1 MTDIPVDKQQTD
13 EDKITRQL
21 VDKKK
26 RDELTPSPDED
37 NQSLLT
43 RLVKL
48 LIAFSIPLFL
58 LSIPTVEFPFDNLS
72 IIQHRV
78 LAIFV
83 LAALLWILEPV
94 PVFATSILIITLE
107 LVMLSDQGLY
117 SFRLFN
123 NGVDPDA
130 AIEGLMHYNDIFAAF
145 SSPIIV
151 LFLGGFSLAIAA
163 NKYALDTNLANVLL
177 KPFGTNP
184 AAIMLGLMMITAL
197 FSMFMSNT
205 ATTVMMLSL
214 LGPILMSVPKEE
226 KGIKALVL
234 SIPIAANLGGI
245 ATPIGTPPNAIAL
258 QYLDSLYAISFLDW
272 MMLGL
277 PFVLV
282 LLAFAWWLLQQLF
295 PFSGDRL
302 QLQLGGEFQRSW
314 QAIVVYITF
323 ALTIILWM
331 TTALHGMNT
340 YVVAIV
346 PLAIFTLTG
355 IIGKDELKLIN
366 WDVLWL
372 VAGGIAMGI
381 ALDKTG
387 LAAVMANAIDYSLL
401 PTLLVILVMS
411 FVCWLMANFI
421 SNTATANLLMPI
433 AAAVATSMD
442 DLSLLVMLV
451 VVACSAS
458 LGMILPVSTPPNS
471 LAYATGFVASKDMAR
486 VGLIMGLA
494 GLLLVYVVILILV

>member
-1 MTDIPVDKQQTD
+1 MMTEQVPDKVPNRRS
-13 EDKITRQL
+13 KGSNVL
-21 VDKKK
+21 MAK
-26 RDELTPSPDED
+26 
-37 NQSLLT
+37 
-43 RLVKL
+43 LVKL
-48 LIAFSIPLFL
+48 LIAFGIPLFL
-58 LSIPTVEFPFDNLS
+58 LSMPTAQLPFDDLS
-72 IIQHRV
+72 IIQHRL
-78 LAIFV
+78 LAIFI

-117 SFRLFN
+117 SFRFFN
-123 NGVDPDA
+123 KGTVESATN
-130 AIEGLMHYNDIFAAF
+130 IEGLMHYNDIFAAF

-177 KPFGTNP
+177 KPFGTKP
-184 AAIMLGLMMITAL
+184 SSIMLGLMMITAL

-226 KGIKALVL
+226 KGVKALVL

-258 QYLDSLYAISFLDW
+258 QYLDSVYNVSFLDW
-272 MMLGL
+272 MMVGL
-277 PFVLV
+277 PFVI
-282 LLAFAWWLLQQLF
+282 LLLGFAWWLLQKLF
-295 PFSGDRL
+295 PFSGDSL
-302 QLQLGGEFQRSW
+302 HLQLGGEFQRSW
-314 QAIVVYITF
+314 QAMVVYITF
-323 ALTIILWM
+323 ALTIVLWM
-331 TTALHGMNT
+331 STGLHGMNT

-355 IIGKDELKLIN
+355 IIGKEELKLIN

-372 VAGGIAMGI
+372 VAGGIAIGI

-387 LAAVMANAIDYSLL
+387 LAAVMANAVDYSVL
-401 PTLLVILVMS
+401 PALLVILVMS
-411 FVCWLMANFI
+411 FICWLMANFI

-433 AAAVATSMD
+433 AAAVATSMN
-442 DLSLLVMLV
+442 DLSLLVMLI

-471 LAYATGFVASKDMAR
+471 LAYATGLVASKDMAR

-494 GLLLVYVVILILV
+494 GLALVYTAILTFVSFG